1 MAGLPPRLSAGG
13 WGPCARTPTRSGAT
27 ANDSSVTTQP
37 SGASP
42 GGLTGSSHGPESGAQ
57 ELDRAEDVI
66 DGEPV
71 GDDHS
76 HPDRRLAWSASFSGP
91 LPPPAALAEYDQT
104 VPGLAREI
112 VDQWKAETEHR
123 HRMIDGLREIDQE
136 SMRAYYGSE
145 RRGQWLALVV
155 FLAVVAVAVLAI
167 ALDHE
172 AVGVAAI
179 VTGGASA
186 IWAMRRRSDGPGN
199 TTPPTDLGES
209 DAIEEPDRPR

>member
-1 MAGLPPRLSAGG
+1 
-13 WGPCARTPTRSGAT
+13 
-27 ANDSSVTTQP
+27 
-37 SGASP
+37 
-42 GGLTGSSHGPESGAQ
+42 
-57 ELDRAEDVI
+57 
-66 DGEPV
+66 
-71 GDDHS
+71 
-76 HPDRRLAWSASFSGP
+76 
-91 LPPPAALAEYDQT
+91 
-104 VPGLAREI
+104 

-123 HRMIDGLREIDQE
+123 HRMIDGLREIDQK
-136 SMRAYYGSE
+136 SMRAYYGASAATN
-145 RRGQWLALVV
+145 GWPSWSS
-155 FLAVVAVAVLAI
+155 VVAVAI

>member
-1 MAGLPPRLSAGG
+1 VRASGQLAALASQAAWPPSSGYLAVAGRPPRLSAGG

-37 SGASP
+37 SGASSGGSP
-42 GGLTGSSHGPESGAQ
+42 GSPRGPESGAQ

-91 LPPPAALAEYDQT
+91 LPPPAALAEYDQA

-145 RRGQWLALVV
+145 RRSQWLALVV
-155 FLAVVAVAVLAI
+155 FLAVVAVAS
-167 ALDHE
+167 DQP
-172 AVGVAAI
+172 
-179 VTGGASA
+179 ASRPTDDA
-186 IWAMRRRSDGPGN
+186 
-199 TTPPTDLGES
+199 TTPVRS
-209 DAIEEPDRPR
+209 PR